1 MRNEF
6 EIREEMCH
14 IGRHMY
20 QRRYI
25 VGTDGNM
32 SVRLP
37 GNILLFTASGV
48 CKGQLLP
55 EQILKTDFAGTKISG
70 PGKPSSE
77 IAMHLLVYRQRPDV
91 RAIVHA
97 HPPLAVALTVAGKSL
112 QKILLP
118 EVVIHLGKIA
128 TAPYATPGT
137 AKLADSIAP
146 FLEETNAIVL
156 ERHGVITVGTNL
168 TQAYYRMEYVEY
180 AAEIAWLAQQV
191 GPIPPLPPEEIEKL
205 RQAGQRQP

>member
-1 MRNEF
+1 MRNEIQ
-6 EIREEMCH
+6 IREEMCR
-14 IGRHMY
+14 IGHQMY
-20 QRRYI
+20 QRCYI

-37 GNILLFTASGV
+37 GNIMLFTASGV
-48 CKGQLLP
+48 CKGQLVP
-55 EQILKTDFAGTKISG
+55 EQILKTDFNGTKISG

-77 IAMHLLVYRQRPDV
+77 IQMHLLVYRQRPDV

-112 QKILLP
+112 EKILLP
-118 EVVIHLGKIA
+118 EVVVHLGKIA

-137 AKLADSIAP
+137 VDLAHSIRP

-156 ERHGVITVGTNL
+156 ERHGVITVGQNL

-180 AAEIAWLAQQV
+180 AAQIAWLAQQV
-191 GPIPPLPPEEIEKL
+191 GPMPSLPPEEIEKL
-205 RQAGQRQP
+205 RQASKE